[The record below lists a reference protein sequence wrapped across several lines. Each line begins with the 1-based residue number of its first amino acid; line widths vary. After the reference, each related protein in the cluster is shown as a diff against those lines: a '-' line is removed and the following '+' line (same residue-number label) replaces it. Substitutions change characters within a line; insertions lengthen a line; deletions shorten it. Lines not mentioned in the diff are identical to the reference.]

1 MRGSSLGNHEC
12 KTDETRTNLK
22 EKIEKRQDVGRC
34 MVVRKKEREAVW
46 RPIALLWARS
56 NLMEDKGRLHTRLP
70 PPAYLLP
77 TSSLLPPE
85 LHACSSRDSNLY
97 FELPLTIFLL

>member
-1 MRGSSLGNHEC
+1 MGL
-12 KTDETRTNLK
+12 
-22 EKIEKRQDVGRC
+22 
-34 MVVRKKEREAVW
+34 RKKEGEAAW

-85 LHACSSRDSNLY
+85 LHASSSRDSNLY
-97 FELPLTIFLL
+97 FELPLTIFLQFSLDFCNLKALHCAAL